1 VLSIVALEQAETSST
16 LPEVASDRLGF
27 LLAKNQRAFRVLAE
41 EALRPFGLLPE
52 QSDCNPSHVGCM
64 ALIAAEGPLSQQRL
78 AERTW
83 IDRTTVVAIVD
94 YLEQH
99 GYVQRRRNP
108 EDRRAYALEA
118 TDAGR
123 EWSDSAMGAL
133 KEVEDHYLEPLS
145 GEERVQVKQLLRKLL
160 LR

>member
-1 VLSIVALEQAETSST
+1 
-16 LPEVASDRLGF
+16 VASDRLGF
-27 LLAKNQRAFRVLAE
+27 LLAKNQRAFRILAE
-41 EALRPFGLLPE
+41 EALRPFGLVPG

-64 ALIAAEGPLSQQRL
+64 ALIASEGPLSQQRL

-99 GYVQRRRNP
+99 GYVQRQRNP

-123 EWSDSAMGAL
+123 EWAARAMDAMV
-133 KEVEDHYLEPLS
+133 EVEGRYLEPLS
-145 GEERVQVKQLLRKLL
+145 GEERAQVKDLLRKLL